1 MMTLMFFTFFRR
13 MFKVPTYYS
22 KVREIIQASLSVVAI
37 IDLLLAVVFQQGPY
51 LSRFIRILLI
61 IVFIRALRESIKR
74 IVLVVIDSK
83 EILFLLVAYN
93 VFFAWI
99 GIILF
104 KGTQEEQ
111 YFPSLTEASWNLLI
125 LLTTANFPDI
135 MLPAYHTHRAY

>member
-1 MMTLMFFTFFRR
+1 M
-13 MFKVPTYYS
+13 
-22 KVREIIQASLSVVAI
+22 I
-37 IDLLLAVVFQQGPY
+37 LAVIFGHGPH

-74 IVLVVIDSK
+74 IVLVVYDSK
-83 EILFLLVAYN
+83 EILLLLVAYN

-111 YFPSLTEASWNLLI
+111 YFPNLTDA
-125 LLTTANFPDI
+125 
-135 MLPAYHTHRAY
+135 